1 MARDTNFYYSF
12 LVLPSAKR
20 KAIVAVWDF
29 CRAVDDAVDCPADN
43 QLGEPAGQVLHLW
56 REELASC
63 YNALTPTTRQGRNL
77 KAVVAEFKL
86 PRRPFDDL
94 IDGVEMDTVARRY
107 RTFDDLYEYC
117 VRVASAVGL
126 LCIEIF
132 GYRDPKTRDYAI
144 ALGVALQLTNIIRD
158 IPTDL
163 QRGRLY
169 LPTDDLERFGCSEED
184 LCHGA
189 SERVISLL
197 HYECAQAR
205 LFYDKADALLPSVDR
220 RRMVA
225 AEIMGAIYFTIL
237 KRIEGCDCDVFS
249 SVVRVPRWRRV
260 VIAGTVWLK
269 TMVGITGVRGGKGGR
284 DRQV

>member
-132 GYRDPKTRDYAI
+132 GYRDPQTRDYAI

-237 KRIEGCDCDVFS
+237 KRIEGRDCDVFS
-249 SVVRVPRWRRV
+249 SVVRVPRWRRA

-269 TMVGITGVRGGKGGR
+269 TMVGITGGRGGKGGR

>member
-63 YNALTPTTRQGRNL
+63 YSALTPTTRQGRNL
-77 KAVVAEFKL
+77 KAVVSEFKL

-132 GYRDPKTRDYAI
+132 GYRDPQTRDYAI

-237 KRIEGCDCDVFS
+237 KRIEGRDCDVFS

>member
-20 KAIVAVWDF
+20 KAIIAVWDF
-29 CRAVDDAVDCPADN
+29 CRAVDDAVDCPADD
-43 QLGEPAGQVLHLW
+43 QLGEPAVQAVHLW

-63 YNALTPTTRQGRNL
+63 YSNVTPTTRQGRNL
-77 KAVVAEFKL
+77 KPVVAEFRL

-107 RTFDDLYEYC
+107 RTFNDLYEYC
-117 VRVASAVGL
+117 IRVASAVGL

-132 GYRDPKTRDYAI
+132 GYRDPKTRNYAI

-158 IPTDL
+158 LPTDL
-163 QRGRLY
+163 RRGRLY
-169 LPTDDLERFGCSEED
+169 LPTDDLARFGCSEED
-184 LCHGA
+184 LCDGS

-197 HYECAQAR
+197 RYECAQAR
-205 LFYDKADALLPSVDR
+205 LFYDKADAVLPPVDR

-225 AEIMGAIYFTIL
+225 AEIMGAIYFAIL
-237 KRIEGCDCDVFS
+237 KRIEGHDYDVFS
-249 SVVRVPRWRRV
+249 SVVRVPRWRRA

-269 TMVGITGVRGGKGGR
+269 TMVGITGLRGGKGEQ
-284 DRQV
+284 DREA

>member
-132 GYRDPKTRDYAI
+132 GYRDPQTRDYAI

-205 LFYDKADALLPSVDR
+205 LFYDKADVLLPSVDR

-237 KRIEGCDCDVFS
+237 KRIEGRDCDVFS

>member
-63 YNALTPTTRQGRNL
+63 YSALTPTTRQGRNL

-237 KRIEGCDCDVFS
+237 KRIEGRDCDVFS

-284 DRQV
+284 DRQA

>member
-132 GYRDPKTRDYAI
+132 GYRDPQTRDYAI

-237 KRIEGCDCDVFS
+237 KRIEGRDCDVFS